1 MAVSVD
7 PPERN
12 ALLRR
17 RLGAEFTFLSDPGLT
32 LIDHLGIRYRRRHT
46 SEGSLAVPSQFL
58 VDREGVIRWVTIATT
73 WRKRPPPRRVLAGL
87 AASGLSR

>member
-1 MAVSVD
+1 MAISVD

-32 LIDHLGIRYRRRHT
+32 LIDRLGIRYKRRHS

-73 WRKRPPPRRVLAGL
+73 WRKRLPARRVLAEI
-87 AASGLSR
+87 SNQP